1 MGTIWC
7 CVVSMRGPVLACLI
21 LFAGL
26 VHCQESTESST
37 DATTT
42 TTSSSTSTTEAPV
55 VIVKQ
60 VNEINEDGSYT
71 VGYEASDGSFRLETK
86 DAEGNVEGKYG
97 FLDEN
102 GEIKIVEYSANNST
116 GFQSDLELEQVNALT
131 EAEAAP
137 QQADPAFELEKKRH
151 EAVIAFQKAVV
162 EKQQQIAQKNDASAQ
177 RQNFANTRQ
186 GARRPV
192 FNAANFNPSR
202 PASEQFNT
210 GNFNEDF
217 RDFQQQ
223 QRPNQ
228 FQAQFQQNQQ
238 FAQNPQQFQQ
248 NQQFAQNPQQFQQ
261 PRQFAPQP
269 QQPNPAFQ
277 FQQRPQVQQQQQF
290 APQQQFAQQPQQFA
304 PQRPQQPAQVPV
316 SQLTREQIALEGFSR
331 DDDQDGQIDP
341 LPAHLLP
348 QQQQPQFAPQQPQQ
362 PQQFAPQQPQ
372 QQFFQQQQ
380 QQQFFQQPQQQQN
393 FAQNPQFFQQQ
404 QQPFRTPQP
413 VGPSPAQAQPQ
424 FSQQQLQQFLAQSQ
438 SQQRFQ

>member
-1 MGTIWC
+1 MGNIHL
-7 CVVSMRGPVLACLI
+7 SLSNMRGLSLACLV
-21 LFAGL
+21 LLAGL
-26 VHCQESTESST
+26 VVAQDTQTLASPTTTIS
-37 DATTT
+37 TT
-42 TTSSSTSTTEAPV
+42 TTSTTSTTTPTASTTTTEAPV

-71 VGYEASDGSFRLETK
+71 VGYDSSDGSFRLETK

-102 GEIKIVEYSANNST
+102 GEIKIVEYSPNNST
-116 GFQSDLELEQVNALT
+116 GFQSDLELAQVNPLT

-162 EKQQQIAQKNDASAQ
+162 EKQQQIFQKNDASAQ

-192 FNAANFNPSR
+192 FNAANFNPNQ

-210 GNFNEDF
+210 GNFNQDF
-217 RDFQQQ
+217 RDFQQQQ

-248 NQQFAQNPQQFQQ
+248 AGQFQQQQ
-261 PRQFAPQP
+261 PRQFQQQQPQFQQQQPRQFGAQP
-269 QQPNPAFQ
+269 QQSNPAFQ
-277 FQQRPQVQQQQQF
+277 FQQQQQQF
-290 APQQQFAQQPQQFA
+290 APQPQQFQ
-304 PQRPQQPAQVPV
+304 QRPQQPAQIPV

-348 QQQQPQFAPQQPQQ
+348 QQQQQFAPQQPQQ

-372 QQFFQQQQ
+372 QFAP
-380 QQQFFQQPQQQQN
+380 QQPQQ
-393 FAQNPQFFQQQ
+393 F
-404 QQPFRTPQP
+404 
-413 VGPSPAQAQPQ
+413 
-424 FSQQQLQQFLAQSQ
+424 
-438 SQQRFQ
+438 

>member
-1 MGTIWC
+1 MGNIHL
-7 CVVSMRGPVLACLI
+7 SLSNMRGLSLACLV
-21 LFAGL
+21 LLAGL
-26 VHCQESTESST
+26 VVAQDTTETSSERDT
-37 DATTT
+37 AETTTQTPTT
-42 TTSSSTSTTEAPV
+42 TTSSSSSTTTTEAPV

-102 GEIKIVEYSANNST
+102 GEIKIVEYSADNST
-116 GFQSDLELEQVNALT
+116 GFQSDLELAQVNPLT

-162 EKQQQIAQKNDASAQ
+162 EKQQQIFQKNDASAQ

-192 FNAANFNPSR
+192 FNAANFNPNQ

-210 GNFNEDF
+210 GNFNQDF
-217 RDFQQQ
+217 RDFQQQQ

-248 NQQFAQNPQQFQQ
+248 AGQFQQQQ
-261 PRQFAPQP
+261 PRQFQQQQPQFQQQQPRQFQQQQPRQFGAQP
-269 QQPNPAFQ
+269 QQPNQAFQ
-277 FQQRPQVQQQQQF
+277 FQQQ
-290 APQQQFAQQPQQFA
+290 
-304 PQRPQQPAQVPV
+304 QQPAQIPV

-331 DDDQDGQIDP
+331 GDDQDG
-341 LPAHLLP
+341 
-348 QQQQPQFAPQQPQQ
+348 
-362 PQQFAPQQPQ
+362 
-372 QQFFQQQQ
+372 
-380 QQQFFQQPQQQQN
+380 
-393 FAQNPQFFQQQ
+393 
-404 QQPFRTPQP
+404 
-413 VGPSPAQAQPQ
+413 
-424 FSQQQLQQFLAQSQ
+424 
-438 SQQRFQ
+438 